1 MKNKKINAVLFSM
14 VVTREMYLRFFY
26 EDLSDVLNIKI
37 ESKNILDG
45 AKKIIEDN
53 DYWVTV
59 KIYFDQEKT
68 FKKIKWSFF
77 KGLLTRKQL

>member
-53 DYWVTV
+53 DY
-59 KIYFDQEKT
+59 
-68 FKKIKWSFF
+68 
-77 KGLLTRKQL
+77 